1 MKSYSFIFMLGT
13 LVPSMV
19 SAEIMTNPETVADRQ
34 VERIQEMAIPKV
46 SEQDKLFSDN
56 DGTSLEESSQTL
68 TLDDLAKQPE
78 LTEPLLNQAL
88 QMRNYISAAQL
99 LPIYRKWSG
108 HDPILLA
115 YAQGAIWRSEGKYK
129 KAIKLYRSILAQNSY
144 LVTVRLDLA
153 AMLYED
159 RQTRNAKHEFNTAKE
174 QGLPEDVLPTIA
186 LYEDAMKKKKWQ
198 ISGSL
203 SYIQDSNIN
212 NVSTEREIHL
222 PQFGNLAFEKNP
234 DYLPQKGHG
243 FNYSLSINRDDN
255 IKDNHYLAMSGDID
269 GVTYWDNHAYDD
281 QVARISL
288 GYKNKSFKTDGYV
301 MPFLEKRR
309 YGNHP
314 YYTRAGVD
322 LGISNWVTP
331 NLRLS
336 ANSTIAKKDY
346 AYTER
351 RGKDYQ
357 IGVGATY
364 LLNNDTYFLGGLN
377 YARDKV
383 RYYAGSSSK
392 RIGGYIGWGQTWG
405 KDLNS
410 RLIINHY
417 HERFDGRHYIFTD
430 RHRKDNVTITN
441 LSIWHNK
448 LSVLGVTPRLN
459 WRYTKNNSNIGELN
473 SYSKNRVFID
483 FEKTF

>member
-1 MKSYSFIFMLGT
+1 MKSYSFIFILGT
-13 LVPSMV
+13 LVPSMA

-34 VERIQEMAIPKV
+34 VEKIQEMAILKV
-46 SEQDKLFSDN
+46 SEQGKLFSDN

-68 TLDDLAKQPE
+68 TLDDLSKQPE

-88 QMRNYISAAQL
+88 QMRNYVSAAQL

-129 KAIKLYRSILAQNSY
+129 KAIKLYRSILAQNSD

-159 RQTRNAKHEFNTAKE
+159 RQTRNAKHEFNVAKE

-281 QVARISL
+281 QVVRISL

-301 MPFLEKRR
+301 MPFLE
-309 YGNHP
+309 N
-314 YYTRAGVD
+314 VVME
-322 LGISNWVTP
+322 I
-331 NLRLS
+331 
-336 ANSTIAKKDY
+336 I
-346 AYTER
+346 
-351 RGKDYQ
+351 
-357 IGVGATY
+357 
-364 LLNNDTYFLGGLN
+364 
-377 YARDKV
+377 
-383 RYYAGSSSK
+383 
-392 RIGGYIGWGQTWG
+392 
-405 KDLNS
+405 
-410 RLIINHY
+410 LITHVQAWI
-417 HERFDGRHYIFTD
+417 
-430 RHRKDNVTITN
+430 
-441 LSIWHNK
+441 
-448 LSVLGVTPRLN
+448 
-459 WRYTKNNSNIGELN
+459 
-473 SYSKNRVFID
+473 
-483 FEKTF
+483 

>member
-1 MKSYSFIFMLGT
+1 MKSYSFIFILGT
-13 LVPSMV
+13 LVPSMA

-34 VERIQEMAIPKV
+34 VEKIQEMAIPKV

-88 QMRNYISAAQL
+88 QMRNYISATQL

-108 HDPILLA
+108 HDPVLLA

-129 KAIKLYRSILAQNSY
+129 KAIKLYRSILAQNSN

-198 ISGSL
+198 ISGGL
-203 SYIQDSNIN
+203 SYIQDGNIN

-255 IKDNHYLAMSGDID
+255 IKDNHYLAIAGDID

-322 LGISNWVTP
+322 LGISNWITP

-336 ANSTIAKKDY
+336 ANSTIAKK
-346 AYTER
+346 
-351 RGKDYQ
+351 
-357 IGVGATY
+357 
-364 LLNNDTYFLGGLN
+364 
-377 YARDKV
+377 
-383 RYYAGSSSK
+383 
-392 RIGGYIGWGQTWG
+392 
-405 KDLNS
+405 
-410 RLIINHY
+410 RLCIY
-417 HERFDGRHYIFTD
+417 
-430 RHRKDNVTITN
+430 
-441 LSIWHNK
+441 
-448 LSVLGVTPRLN
+448 
-459 WRYTKNNSNIGELN
+459 
-473 SYSKNRVFID
+473 
-483 FEKTF
+483 